1 MGVLG
6 PHEGRELE
14 LMLNHQKEIAL
25 FYTDSEVPEDF
36 FPYLED
42 KTFQL
47 KTINL
52 KTSLGDFSYYL
63 IYRPEHIKKAE
74 ELSSVLLKSYDKFD
88 PDLERK
94 IGKLLG
100 YSDDDIEFYINHFLD
115 SLKNGDI

>member
-14 LMLNHQKEIAL
+14 LMLNHQKDLAL
-25 FYTDSEVPEDF
+25 FYTDYEIPEDF
-36 FPYLED
+36 YPYLEN

-52 KTSLGDFSYYL
+52 KRRALGYIAYYL

-74 ELSSVLLKSYDKFD
+74 ALISVLKSYDKFD

-100 YSDDDIEFYINHFLD
+100 YSNDDIEFYINHW
-115 SLKNGDI
+115 LKST

>member
-25 FYTDSEVPEDF
+25 FYTDSEVPEHF

-47 KTINL
+47 QTINL

-63 IYRPEHIKKAE
+63 IYRPEHIEKAE

-100 YSDDDIEFYINHFLD
+100 YSDDDIEFYINHW
-115 SLKNGDI
+115 LKST